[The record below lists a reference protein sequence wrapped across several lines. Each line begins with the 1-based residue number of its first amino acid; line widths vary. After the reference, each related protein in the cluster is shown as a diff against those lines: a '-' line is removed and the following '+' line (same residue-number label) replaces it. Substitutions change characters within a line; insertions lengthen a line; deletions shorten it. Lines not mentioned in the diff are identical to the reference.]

1 MVVELNCNL
10 LENICACMIVL
21 RGQTL
26 YLTGALLLFHWN
38 NFVVMKEVTKIV
50 KLVHLK
56 PVTVT
61 V

>member
-10 LENICACMIVL
+10 LENICTCMIVL
-21 RGQTL
+21 HGQTL

-38 NFVVMKEVTKIV
+38 NFAVMKEVTKFV

-56 PVTVT
+56 PVTVM

>member
-1 MVVELNCNL
+1 MVVELNYNL
-10 LENICACMIVL
+10 LENICACMIIL

-50 KLVHLK
+50 KLAKLS
-56 PVTVT
+56 T
-61 V
+61 